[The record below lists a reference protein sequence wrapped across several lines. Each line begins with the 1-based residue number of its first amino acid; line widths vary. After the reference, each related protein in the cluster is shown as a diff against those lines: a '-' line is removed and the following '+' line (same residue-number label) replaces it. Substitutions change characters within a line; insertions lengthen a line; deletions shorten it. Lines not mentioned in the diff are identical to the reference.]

1 MLSKTELE
9 VNLQNSHGQTALHT
23 AARFNIPDAASD
35 LLQRPEVDTNIGSV
49 LGSSPSMVAVK
60 YASKETLQ
68 VCNPKHQAI
77 SVSVS
82 DQMLNSYVLQILASD
97 ARVNLNI
104 VDKQMRKL
112 KDVIGAAILSCGAEV
127 SGDISSILDS
137 VTQQKVARCRVAGTS
152 AAELLDEGYLTM
164 SPPGGVPVPATL

>member
-1 MLSKTELE
+1 
-9 VNLQNSHGQTALHT
+9 
-23 AARFNIPDAASD
+23 
-35 LLQRPEVDTNIGSV
+35 
-49 LGSSPSMVAVK
+49 MV
-60 YASKETLQ
+60 
-68 VCNPKHQAI
+68 
-77 SVSVS
+77 
-82 DQMLNSYVLQILASD
+82 VLQILASD